1 MQHTVLYRDENI
13 RITPR
18 DAMVGAVSYPL
29 DGDSTTL
36 VKPEARRPDKA
47 GALACSAGF
56 GVIAGILFGGNGL
69 VLFGILFVL
78 LGFIAVILMT
88 GNAHAFALIVR
99 SAGFHTAILKSSDE
113 AYLLRI
119 KAAIDEAVNQ
129 QRAAERD

>member
-1 MQHTVLYRDENI
+1 MHSTILFQDENI

-29 DGDSTTL
+29 DADSTTL
-36 VKPEARRPDKA
+36 VKSEARRPDKA

-56 GVIAGILFGGNGL
+56 GVIATILFGGNGL
-69 VLFGILFVL
+69 VVFAILFVL
-78 LGFIAVILMT
+78 LGFIAVILMS

-113 AYLLRI
+113 AYLLRV
-119 KAAIDEAVNQ
+119 KAAIDEAVTQ
-129 QRAAERD
+129 QRAAERN